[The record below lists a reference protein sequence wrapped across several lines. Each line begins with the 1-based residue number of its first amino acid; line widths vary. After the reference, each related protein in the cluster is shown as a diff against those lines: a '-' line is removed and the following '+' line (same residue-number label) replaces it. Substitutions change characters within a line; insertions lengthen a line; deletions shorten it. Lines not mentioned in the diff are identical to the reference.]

1 MAEGERAAEREGGE
15 HSEMSAEV
23 TTPRGISV
31 DAIVERVL
39 ERLGREGV
47 QPVTPTGAG
56 EGSSS
61 SRGLSGGE

>member
-1 MAEGERAAEREGGE
+1 MAEGERAAEREGGA
-15 HSEMSAEV
+15 HGEV
-23 TTPRGISV
+23 TAEIATPRDISV

-47 QPVTPTGAG
+47 QPVTPTGTG

-61 SRGLSGGE
+61 SGGSSGGE